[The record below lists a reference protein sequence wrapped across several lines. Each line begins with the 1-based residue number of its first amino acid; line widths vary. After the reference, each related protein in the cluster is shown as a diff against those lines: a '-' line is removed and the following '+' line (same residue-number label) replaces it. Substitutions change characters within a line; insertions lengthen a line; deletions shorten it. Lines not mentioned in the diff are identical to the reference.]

1 MVLPRSLRL
10 ALPAL
15 PIIIGVLVLIGWIE
29 DIDVFKQVV
38 ASSVAMNPAT
48 AVGFI
53 LLAPEALR
61 LSVANNSSFINRACR
76 LAIIIVITASAMK
89 LSDLVLGSS
98 FHIDQQLFSAKLG
111 LEAVHPSRMAP
122 NTAFC
127 FFTLGWAMLFLRNP
141 SDFSIRLG
149 QVLAAIPAFVAL
161 MAIIGYVYGVKP
173 LYEIGIFIS
182 MAINTALAF
191 LFLAGA
197 AILARP
203 GKGYLRILTSSGYSG
218 STACVLLL
226 STVVFVPAVLGWIA
240 LTGER
245 AGFYDTAF
253 AVAVSVILNIAV
265 LFLLTYMSLRGLF
278 LSNAHKQ
285 TVETELRERE
295 EHYRSLVENS
305 PMCIHELDMDGRFTA
320 VNRAGVRMMGAED
333 ENALLGCF
341 YLDRVNVSDREN
353 IEELLTKAYAG
364 EVSHF
369 EFNGSEPSGRIFKS
383 CFVPIMN
390 SEGIVK
396 KLMGIIED
404 ITESKRSEESLRNIE
419 ERLRVSQLYGGIG
432 VWENDLVNNR
442 QYWSEAVT
450 ALLGFPEAQ
459 KPGWESFIATVHPD
473 DRHLVMEAH
482 RAHIE
487 EGKPYDVD
495 YRITD
500 PDGETRWMRSAGQ
513 VERDADGKPVRMRGI
528 VQDITGRKLAEN
540 DLRIAAAAFE
550 AQEGML
556 VTDANGTILR
566 VNSTFTNVTGYAAEE
581 VIGKNPRILSSGR
594 KDTDFYVAMWESINN
609 TGTWE
614 GEIWNRRKNG
624 EIYPEYLIITAVKD
638 KNGVVTNCV
647 GTFND
652 ITVSKAAADEIK
664 HLAFYDPLTQLP
676 NRRLLRDRLQQALAA
691 SARSRMYGALLFIDL
706 DNFKTLNDTLGHD
719 KGDLLLQ
726 QVASRLSVC
735 VRECDTVARLGGDE
749 FVIML
754 ENLSEKSQEAVS
766 HSETVGEKVLATL
779 NQPYQLAGYKHR
791 STPSIGVTLFSDHI
805 RNIDELLKQADI
817 AMYQAKAAGRN
828 TQCFFEPSMQAAVM
842 ARTNLEADL
851 NLGLQEKQ
859 FLLHYQPQVNDEG
872 HITGAEAL
880 VRWQHPQR
888 GLILPVEFIRLAEET
903 GLIVSL
909 GLWVLETA
917 CIQLANWAVRQDMK
931 HLALAVNVSVRQFQQ
946 VDFVEQVL
954 AVLEQTG
961 VDPSKLK
968 LELTESLLVSNV
980 DDTIAKMT
988 ALKAKGVSFSL
999 DDFGTGYSSL
1009 SYLKQLP
1016 LDQLKIDQGFIRDI
1030 LNDSNDAAIAKMVV
1044 ALAESMGLAVIA
1056 EGVEDEAQRSFL
1068 TRHGCHA
1075 YQGYLFSRPL
1085 PLAAFEKFLKR
1096 V

>member
-1 MVLPRSLRL
+1 VVLPRSLKL
-10 ALPAL
+10 ALPTL
-15 PIIIGVLVLIGWIE
+15 PIIIGVLVLIGWIG

-61 LSVANNSSFINRACR
+61 LFVANTGSFINRAC
-76 LAIIIVITASAMK
+76 LLVTVIVIIAGAMK
-89 LSDLVLGSS
+89 LSDLTLGTS
-98 FHIDQQLFSAKLG
+98 FHIDQQLFPSKLA

-127 FFTLGWAMLFLRNP
+127 FFTLGWALLLLRKP

-149 QVLAAIPAFVAL
+149 QALAAIPAFAAL
-161 MAIIGYVYGVKP
+161 MAIIGYVYEVKP
-173 LYEIGIFIS
+173 LYEIGVFIP
-182 MAINTALAF
+182 MAINTAFAF

-197 AILARP
+197 AIFARP
-203 GKGYLRILTSSGYSG
+203 GKGYLGVLTGSGYSC

-226 STVVFVPAVLGWIA
+226 PAVVFVPAVLGWLA

-245 AGFYDTAF
+245 AGFYDAAF
-253 AVAVSVILNIAV
+253 AIAFSVILNIAV
-265 LFLLTYMSLRGLF
+265 LFLLTYISLRGLF

-285 TVETELRERE
+285 AVETKLRERE

-320 VNRAGVRMMGAED
+320 MNRAGVRMMGAED
-333 ENALLGCF
+333 ENALLGCS
-341 YLDRVNVSDREN
+341 YLDSVNVSDREN
-353 IEELLTKAYAG
+353 IEALLDKAYAG

-369 EFNGSEPSGRIFKS
+369 EFNGCEPSGRIFKS
-383 CFVPIMN
+383 CFVPIID
-390 SEGIVK
+390 SEGSVK
-396 KLMGIIED
+396 KLMGITED
-404 ITESKRSEESLRNIE
+404 ITESKRSEEALRDIE
-419 ERLRVSQLYGGIG
+419 ERFRVSQLYGGIG

-442 QYWSEAVT
+442 QYWSEAIT
-450 ALLGFPEAQ
+450 ALLGFPDTQ
-459 KPGWESFIATVHPD
+459 TPCWENFIAAVHPD

-487 EGKPYDVD
+487 DGKLYDVD
-495 YRITD
+495 YRIVNHG
-500 PDGETRWMRSAGQ
+500 GETRWMRSAGQ
-513 VERDADGKPVRMRGI
+513 VERDTDGKPLRMRGI

-566 VNSTFTNVTGYAAEE
+566 VNRTFTYVTGYAAEE

-594 KDTDFYVAMWESINN
+594 KSADFYAEMWERINN

-624 EIYPEYLIITAVKD
+624 EVYPEYLIITAVKD

-676 NRRLLRDRLQQALAA
+676 NRRLLQDRLQQALAA

-726 QVASRLSVC
+726 QVASRLSGC

-749 FVIML
+749 FVVML
-754 ENLSEKSQEAVS
+754 ENLSETSREAAG
-766 HSETVGEKVLATL
+766 HSETVGEKIIAAL
-779 NQPYQLAGYKHR
+779 NQPYQLAGYRHR
-791 STPSIGVTLFSDHI
+791 STPSIGVTLFSDTI
-805 RNIDELLKQADI
+805 RNIDELMKQADI

-828 TQCFFEPSMQAAVM
+828 TQRFFEPSMQAEVI

-888 GLILPVEFIRLAEET
+888 GLILPSEFIRLAEET

-917 CIQLANWAVRQDMK
+917 CFQLANWAGRKDMK
-931 HLALAVNVSVRQFQQ
+931 HLALAVNVSARQFQQ
-946 VDFVEQVL
+946 MDFVEQVL
-954 AVLEQTG
+954 AVLDQTG
-961 VDPSKLK
+961 VDPGKLK

-980 DDTIAKMT
+980 EDTIAKMT
-988 ALKAKGVSFSL
+988 ALKAKGVCFSL

-1016 LDQLKIDQGFIRDI
+1016 LDQLKIDQGFVRDI
-1030 LNDSNDAAIAKMVV
+1030 LIDSNDAAIAKMVV

-1068 TRHGCHA
+1068 THHGCHA

-1085 PLAAFEKFLKR
+1085 PLAAFEAFLKR
-1096 V
+1096 G